1 MCIRDRRNTFTENIF
16 QENGAQ
22 VSIAGQGELKGTF
35 WAEAGRGNYWS
46 DYAGFDADGDR
57 VGDLPYKSQSLYE
70 DLMETYPELRLFQ
83 LSPASDAIDLAA
95 RAFPIFQPRPNMTDE
110 HPLMVPPVLPVVPGL
125 SKPPIAA
132 NLAAALA
139 MVGVA
144 VLVLFFGV
152 RTSGRATRKA

>member
-1 MCIRDRRNTFTENIF
+1 MQRNTFTENVF

-22 VSIAGQGELKGTF
+22 VSIAGQGELKGNA

-46 DYAGFDADGDR
+46 DYAGFDANGDH

-95 RAFPIFQPRPNMTDE
+95 KAFPFSSPGRTWPTSTRSWRRPAAGRARSGSA
-110 HPLMVPPVLPVVPGL
+110 PV
-125 SKPPIAA
+125 IA
-132 NLAAALA
+132 NLVIALA
-139 MVGVA
+139 MMGVA
-144 VLVLFFGV
+144 ALVLVLGV
-152 RTSGRATRKA
+152 KSSWRTTRKA